1 MILERSCCFKKLLS
15 RFRAISPPELV
26 VWLGIAFG
34 TPFAGGTHVAGSAV
48 VVAKIFGVTSMLGL
62 KNEQSVAA
70 NCAGSFQLL
79 KRTESTRL
87 TVSLMCQV
95 TPRSAKAATW
105 RPPIGPVSA
114 KLDRFALGV
123 KPEKFC

>member
-1 MILERSCCFKKLLS
+1 M
-15 RFRAISPPELV
+15 SPPELV
-26 VWLGIAFG
+26 VWAGIALG
-34 TPFAGGTHVAGSAV
+34 TPLAGAAHVPGSAAV
-48 VVAKIFGVTSMLGL
+48 GEKMLGFTMRLGL

-95 TPRSAKAATW
+95 TPRSAKAATC
-105 RPPIGPVSA
+105 RPLIGPVSA
-114 KLDRFALGV
+114 KLVSVGLALN
-123 KPEKFC
+123 PAKFCWYLSTVRSPPV